1 MTNNTMSIG
10 YIYANLKIKKPPEF
24 FCKTAHIGRLI
35 ACIPSRLSWTP
46 SFRGSYWSLLRPIL
60 PTLFSGTNN
69 QEGPTK
75 FDTSMWYMLWYSGC
89 THSINPYF
97 ELYTH
102 YKPLEKGDDTE
113 VNGVRGLIKPKG
125 IVTIVLDME
134 DDTGKIHNN
143 ILNKS
148 TTSLEFLISS

>member
-1 MTNNTMSIG
+1 
-10 YIYANLKIKKPPEF
+10 
-24 FCKTAHIGRLI
+24 
-35 ACIPSRLSWTP
+35 
-46 SFRGSYWSLLRPIL
+46 
-60 PTLFSGTNN
+60 
-69 QEGPTK
+69 
-75 FDTSMWYMLWYSGC
+75 MLWDSGF
-89 THSINPYF
+89 THFINPYF

-143 ILNKS
+143 IFEQVYYFPGVPNL
-148 TTSLEFLISS
+148 LIVPPKWSQDRG